1 MRQRG
6 DGNPG
11 STTAGE
17 GISLEE
23 GSPAPELN
31 DSTSPPSA
39 AELRRDTTR
48 VEAFSDGVFAV
59 AITLLVLNLV
69 VPPHRPGGLFHSLVE
84 LWPAYVAYL
93 ASFLFVGVSW
103 VNHHSAFK
111 RLRSVDRGLCWV
123 NLGILLTVVPTPFPT
138 AVLANALRDGNPVD
152 SGTAAAFYGFVLA
165 TDAIAWFFFLTYAG
179 RHQHLLHR
187 ESDARLLRI
196 DGLRGLLGI
205 VSYGAA
211 GILGWLVSPL
221 LALVFYLLL
230 PVFYA
235 LTSEGLR
242 GVPAI
247 ARRL

>member
-1 MRQRG
+1 M
-6 DGNPG
+6 D
-11 STTAGE
+11 AGQVTSGGE
-17 GISLEE
+17 HDSGEL
-23 GSPAPELN
+23 SP
-31 DSTSPPSA
+31 SSG
-39 AELRRDTTR
+39 ELRRDTTR

-69 VPPHRPGGLFHSLVE
+69 VPPHAPGGLFHALVG

-103 VNHHSAFK
+103 VNHHAVFK

-138 AVLANALRDGNPVD
+138 AVLANALRDGNGID
-152 SGTAAAFYGFVLA
+152 SNTAAAFYGFVLA

-179 RHQHLLHR
+179 RHPHLLHH
-187 ESDARLLRI
+187 ESDARLLRV

-211 GILGWLVSPL
+211 GVLGYLVSPL
-221 LALVFYLLL
+221 VALVIYVLL

-242 GVPAI
+242 DMPAI
-247 ARRL
+247 ARGRR